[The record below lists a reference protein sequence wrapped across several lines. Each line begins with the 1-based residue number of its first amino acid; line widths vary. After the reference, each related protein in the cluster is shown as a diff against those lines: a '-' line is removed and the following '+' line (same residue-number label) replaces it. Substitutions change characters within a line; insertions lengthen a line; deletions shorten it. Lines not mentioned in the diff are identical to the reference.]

1 MVSEPGFTMN
11 VDWYQE
17 ATLGPQSLLKTLAGC
32 QGSAIAR
39 PWERQAG
46 SLSVAGELHGALGVI
61 IFSRTLRLI
70 VP

>member
-1 MVSEPGFTMN
+1 MVSASGFTMN

-32 QGSAIAR
+32 QENSNAR
-39 PWERQAG
+39 PWESQAG
-46 SLSVAGELHGALGVI
+46 SLSAAGELHGTLGVI
-61 IFSRTLRLI
+61 IFSTMLRLI